1 MSYVFERATSNAMRT
16 VLQTKY
22 LSSEDSVRIAMI
34 EKNWRFYEGYH
45 WDNIPEDDSPQV
57 TKNYCRPF
65 IDKFVSFELGK
76 GFNINM
82 DSRIEDNKNERGSN
96 IGPKVF
102 LEDVWRENGK
112 LLLCRELGLE
122 KAIEGD
128 AWIQV
133 LFEKKGQTKDFAD
146 PFGIYEK
153 GRIRIHVLPGTAV
166 FPEFEKGSDKNK
178 LIRLTIMFIKDA
190 EVDRFLLP
198 GKKKQEVVYRQIW
211 TDERF
216 EEWEGDKRI
225 TDLPNKYGTIPF
237 RQIKNVPVVGS
248 PWGQDDITDLIPLN
262 IELNIKTSAVSEII
276 DYHAAP
282 VTLVFGARVGQ
293 LDRGAN
299 KIWGGLPKDGKVE
312 NLELKGDLGA
322 ANNYIDELKKAMHEI
337 GKIPVGALGGE
348 LKISNTSGVALQI
361 ALNPLLE
368 RIQDKQNSTKEGLE
382 YINQLILLVG
392 EKEGLISVPEGTDR
406 RLFFWNEVS
415 FESMLPKNVLE
426 ELQQIQI
433 EMAIGLTDRESAMER
448 LGKENIAE
456 MITKADADRKA
467 NPEIYG
473 INPQTGTAEK
483 KIGQNADGA
492 KRQINSGL
500 TNSPEPKN

>member
-1 MSYVFERATSNAMRT
+1 MSYVFERATSKAVRT

-22 LSSEDSVRIAMI
+22 LTSEDSARIAMI

-65 IDKFVSFELGK
+65 VDKFVSFELGK

-82 DSRIEDNKNERGSN
+82 DSRIEDNKNERGAN

-112 LLLCRELGLE
+112 LLLCRELGLQ
-122 KAIEGD
+122 KALEGD
-128 AWIQV
+128 AWV
-133 LFEKKGQTKDFAD
+133 HVAFEKKSGNTNFED
-146 PFGIYEK
+146 PFGIYDK
-153 GRIRIHVLPGTAV
+153 GRIRIHILPGTAV

-198 GKKKQEVVYRQIW
+198 GKKRREVVYRQVW
-211 TDERF
+211 TKDRF
-216 EEWEGDKRI
+216 QEWEGDDLK
-225 TDLPNKYGTIPF
+225 TDLINKYGVIPF

-262 IELNIKTSAVSEII
+262 IELNIKTSNVSEVI
-276 DYHAAP
+276 DYHSAP

-293 LDRGAN
+293 LERGAN
-299 KIWGGLPKDGKVE
+299 KIWGGLPKDGRVE
-312 NLELKGDLGA
+312 NLELKGDLAA
-322 ANNYIDELKKAMHEI
+322 ANGYIEEMKKAMHEI

-382 YINQLILLVG
+382 YINQLILLIA
-392 EKEGLISVPEGTDR
+392 EKEKLITIPEGTDR

-426 ELQQIQI
+426 ELQMIQS
-433 EMAIGLTDRESAMER
+433 EMALGLTDRESAMER

-456 MITKADADRKA
+456 MIKKADADRKE
-467 NPEIYG
+467 NPELYG
-473 INPQTGTAEK
+473 INPQTGNAEK
-483 KIGQNADGA
+483 KIGNNADGSR
-492 KRQINSGL
+492 RQVNSGL
-500 TNSPEPKN
+500 TNGPEPK